1 MGCESFRTEKP
12 GKENTR
18 KKKKRKKERKKTP
31 ERKTKRGKE
40 TKGIIKKS
48 APQVKVGVGA
58 VENRLREKLGFPFI

>member
-18 KKKKRKKERKKTP
+18 KKKKERKKTP
-31 ERKTKRGKE
+31 ERKTERGKE

-48 APQVKVGVGA
+48 APQVKVGVGT
-58 VENRLREKLGFPFI
+58 VENGLREKLGFPFI

>member
-1 MGCESFRTEKP
+1 MKVLGQKNLVKKTPE
-12 GKENTR
+12 
-18 KKKKRKKERKKTP
+18 KKKKKERKKTP

-58 VENRLREKLGFPFI
+58 IENRLREKLGFPFI